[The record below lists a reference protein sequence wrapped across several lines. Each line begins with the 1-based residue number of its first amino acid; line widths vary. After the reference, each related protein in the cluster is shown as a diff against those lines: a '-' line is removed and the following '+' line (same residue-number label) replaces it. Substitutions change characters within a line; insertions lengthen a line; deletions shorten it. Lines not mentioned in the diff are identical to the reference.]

1 MTLKREDIQGWAGS
15 ILLHVLLAIIFLIW
29 HVENITTEPEF
40 IELTWGAIT
49 TVVKPAVPQ
58 PATSSSSGAAVT
70 QTNPSSRTLDLPER
84 RFLAENEDLLALNPQ
99 RKLEAEDHTPN
110 TRTNISEGGDGEKER
125 GFGAGVGEKR
135 DRSLNPNSGGEAMN
149 VGGPGIAGSSGSD
162 ISNAVSYSMT
172 WSDGGTRKK
181 ISGNLPNYPEGAN
194 VEAQIKIEAVVQPDG
209 GVKIVKPT
217 QKGNTRLEEAAMKE
231 VRLWKFERLRASDPQ
246 REQTCLITFNF
257 KLR

>member
-15 ILLHVLLAIIFLIW
+15 ILLHILLAIIFLIW

-40 IELTWGAIT
+40 LEVTWGAIVP
-49 TVVKPAVPQ
+49 VVKPAVPQ
-58 PATSSSSGAAVT
+58 PAASSSSGATVT
-70 QTNPSSRTLDLPER
+70 QTNPASKNLDLPER
-84 RFLAENEDLLALNPQ
+84 RFLVENEDLLALNPQ
-99 RKLEAEDHTPN
+99 KKLEAEDHNPATH
-110 TRTNISEGGDGEKER
+110 TRISEGGGSEKER
-125 GFGAGVGEKR
+125 GFAATTGER

-181 ISGNLPNYPEGAN
+181 ISGNLPTYPEGAN
-194 VEAQIKIEAVVQPDG
+194 VEAQIKIQAVVQPDG
-209 GVKIVKPT
+209 GVKIVKPA
-217 QKGNTRLEEAAMKE
+217 QKGNTRLEEAALKE